1 MKATLT
7 HRVRTGV
14 TGEGL
19 RFAAVGMAATGAQL
33 ALYAFLDGSAG
44 PQLANVLAWLVSTLV
59 ANAAHRRYTF
69 QLTGRACE
77 RDHLVGLVSSLA
89 ALGLSSL
96 ALALLNEPTGL
107 DGVVALVAVNGAVG
121 AVRFL
126 ALRWWW
132 LGRGLRRPA
141 AGAGVGVAV
150 GARHAAVMARA

>member
-59 ANAAHRRYTF
+59 GQRGAPP
-69 QLTGRACE
+69 L
-77 RDHLVGLVSSLA
+77 HLPA
-89 ALGLSSL
+89 
-96 ALALLNEPTGL
+96 
-107 DGVVALVAVNGAVG
+107 D
-121 AVRFL
+121 
-126 ALRWWW
+126 
-132 LGRGLRRPA
+132 RP
-141 AGAGVGVAV
+141 
-150 GARHAAVMARA
+150 RQ